1 MAMGKDQVSEQA
13 SEALSQAKLLQ
24 QVIGNLRTQL
34 RHQQALTQAI
44 WTLIRQ
50 KLEFGDDEL
59 ARIVQEIESLQPM
72 PRKADLCAS
81 CNRPLPDTAIACIY
95 CGAKV
100 ERRQLF

>member
-24 QVIGNLRTQL
+24 QVVGNLRNQL
-34 RHQQALTQAI
+34 RHQQALTQAM

-50 KLEFGDDEL
+50 KLEFDDDEL

-72 PRKADLCAS
+72 PRKAELCTN
-81 CNRPLPDTAIACIY
+81 CNRPLPDTAAACIY